1 MGLKKYIGGDMMN
14 HPHHHQVQDGYRQQQ
29 PAQTQLF
36 PWISGFPIPGGDLNQ
51 RVRRLEDQYYRLE
64 AEVDRL
70 NRRIIQLERRVR
82 QLEGGGYYPWS
93 E

>member
-1 MGLKKYIGGDMMN
+1 MMN
-14 HPHHHQVQDGYRQQQ
+14 HQHHQPALEGYRQQQ

-36 PWISGFPIPGGDLNQ
+36 PWIPGFPTPGGDQNQ
-51 RVRRLEDQYYRLE
+51 RIRRLEDQQIRLE
-64 AEVDRL
+64 REVDRL
-70 NRRIIQLERRVR
+70 SRQVIQLERRVR